1 MERRSLRWQGSDASL
16 AAIRHFCALSGS
28 VENHAWHLPF
38 VLRRGVTALIR
49 KGALLGR
56 PILYKIAQAV
66 RGSASRAVH
75 AMRRVP
81 GHHFALE
88 LLLITG

>member
-1 MERRSLRWQGSDASL
+1 MSAFKWNACPPSPESATFARY
-16 AAIRHFCALSGS
+16 SGS

-49 KGALLGR
+49 KGALVGR

-81 GHHFALE
+81 AHHFALE